1 MDLNR
6 KQKQKERLKNKKW
19 NKRQTDRGK
28 IEKGDRKIEEQ
39 KKKKWNRRWKKNK
52 IKNRTPD

>member
-39 KKKKWNRRWKKNK
+39 KKKKWNRRWKKK
-52 IKNRTPD
+52 